1 MKMRKFRLQI
11 KFDADDEI
19 DIGVFNR
26 VVDATIKSAMEIKDC
41 VVTETRVEELI
52 NEKEIGS

>member
-1 MKMRKFRLQI
+1 MRKFRLQI

-26 VVDATIKSAMEIKDC
+26 VVDDTIRSAMKIQKC
-41 VVTETRVEELI
+41 TVTETKVEELI
-52 NEKEIGS
+52 NEREIRS

>member
-1 MKMRKFRLQI
+1 MRKFRLQI

-26 VVDATIKSAMEIKDC
+26 VIDATIKSAMEIKDC